1 MNKRPRMDGESS
13 RPGAI
18 NVQDAK
24 FTRCNVKKRRRI
36 SKRRYVDTLVKA
48 GTNPYILRANGVN
61 EYASTAGGY
70 FILANANNTAAAG
83 GDSGHYLPSCW
94 FDVTAAINWTR
105 NPTGN
110 NQLSFSQC
118 GYRPY
123 IRTTTGAA
131 EVTFR
136 KNVQQFQ
143 NNVGANTGGTS
154 YQLVYTGQ
162 TFSSTQNGFLKAA
175 FHNWMSAKILCYGI
189 YNVPVRYRVS
199 LMRFKRDYLCPG
211 FEDVGQTATSSI
223 LADTATPM
231 SELVALQQ
239 YLHGPFRYSPL
250 NDQQQN
256 MKKYFQE
263 KVLKDFVI
271 GGVPAPST
279 GAVAPYMHQ
288 LNIFEQFNKIRRYDW
303 QDVFGALTDPQYNAE
318 RYDPQ
323 SNINQPNVKFTSR
336 WYLVI
341 RAQSLAKDI
350 ADPAIPVADST
361 KWPSFDIIIKQKYSD
376 II

>member
-1 MNKRPRMDGESS
+1 MNKRRRTDEMSS

-36 SKRRYVDTLVKA
+36 SKRRYIDSLVKA

-61 EYASTAGGY
+61 EYANVGGGY
-70 FILANANNTAAAG
+70 FVLANANNTAAAG
-83 GDSGHYLPSCW
+83 GDTGHYLPSWW
-94 FDVTAAINWTR
+94 FDMTAAINWAKT
-105 NPTGN
+105 PTGN
-110 NQLSFSQC
+110 GGLTFSQC
-118 GYRPY
+118 AYRPY
-123 IRTTTGAA
+123 LRTTAGGQEA
-131 EVTFR
+131 TFR

-143 NNVGANTGGTS
+143 TSTGANTGGNT

-189 YNVPVRYRVS
+189 YNIPVRFRVS
-199 LMRFKRDYLCPG
+199 MIRFNRDYLTPG
-211 FEDVGQTATSSI
+211 WDDTGQASTANI
-223 LADTATPM
+223 LADTSLLA
-231 SELVALQQ
+231 SESYALQQ
-239 YLHGPFRYSPL
+239 YLHGPFRFSPL
-250 NDQQQN
+250 NEQQLHL
-256 MKKYFQE
+256 KKLYQE
-263 KVLKDFVI
+263 KVIKDFVI
-271 GGVPAPST
+271 GGVPQPTT
-279 GAVAPYMHQ
+279 GNVTPYMHQ

-303 QDVFGALTDPQYNAE
+303 EDVVGALTDAQYNAE

-323 SNINQPNVKFTSR
+323 SQTNQANVKFTKR

-341 RAQSLAKDI
+341 RAQSLAKDV
-350 ADPAIPVADST
+350 ADPTVPAGDTS
-361 KWPSFDIIIKQKYSD
+361 KWPSFDILIKQKYSD